1 MLEKVENIKGA
12 ERTKSLS
19 TFIELS
25 TFDEKRN
32 NF

>member
-19 TFIELS
+19 TFIEL
-25 TFDEKRN
+25 TIDEKRN